1 MGWKKEPV
9 KRYGGED
16 PQAKQQRLNQAY
28 RYAKMNKTTKPN
40 LELIL
45 MGMAGFSVA
54 AAVMLVIFIICKNLS
69 M

>member
-1 MGWKKEPV
+1 MSWKRSET

-28 RYAKMNKTTKPN
+28 RYAKMNRKSKPN
-40 LELIL
+40 LFL
-45 MGMAGFSVA
+45 MGLAGFSVA
-54 AAVMLVIFIICKNLS
+54 AAVMLIIFIVCKNLS

>member
-16 PQAKQQRLNQAY
+16 YMAKKQRLDKAY
-28 RYAKMNKTTKPN
+28 QYAKMNKTPKTKLN
-40 LELIL
+40 LFLL
-45 MGMAGFSVA
+45 GLLGFVT
-54 AAVMLVIFIICKNLS
+54 AAVMMGIIFVICYY